1 MRLIDPLNFVPVV
14 FIERGPFRGCP
25 SANREA
31 NTEII
36 MLKSLIVAAP
46 IAALALIGFAGQ
58 AQAQAGAPAPA
69 PAEAAPQTDIS
80 EAELTQFANALQ
92 EVQAIRQAAEME
104 MVAAIEAQGLTVDQF
119 NAIAQARQNPEAQ
132 AEISLSEEEAASFGS
147 AIEEV
152 NELSQSA
159 QADMVVAVESEGLS
173 VAAYN
178 QIASIVRDDPS
189 LQNELR
195 QILGQ

>member
-1 MRLIDPLNFVPVV
+1 
-14 FIERGPFRGCP
+14 
-25 SANREA
+25 
-31 NTEII
+31 

-46 IAALALIGFAGQ
+46 IAALTLIGFAGQ

-80 EAELTQFANALQ
+80 DTELTQFASALQ

-104 MVAAIEAQGLTVDQF
+104 MVAAIEAQGLSVDQF
-119 NAIAQARQNPEAQ
+119 NAIAEAQQNPEAQ
-132 AEISLSEEEAASFGS
+132 AEISLSEEEVASFGS

-189 LQNELR
+189 LQDELR